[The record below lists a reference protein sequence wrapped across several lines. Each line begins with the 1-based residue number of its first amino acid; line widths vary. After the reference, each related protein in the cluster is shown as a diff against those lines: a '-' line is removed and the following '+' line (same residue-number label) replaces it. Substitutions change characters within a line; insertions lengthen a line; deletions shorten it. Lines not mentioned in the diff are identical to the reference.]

1 MGEGELVRSWL
12 TAFKQILDGK
22 SEFLETRAIISM
34 KLLQFKIGRC
44 S

>member
-1 MGEGELVRSWL
+1 MGEGELVRSCL

-22 SEFLETRAIISM
+22 SEFLETRATLSL
-34 KLLQFKIGRC
+34 KVLQFKIGRC